1 MFKFIKKM
9 FSKKTD
15 NERKQRALQRHK
27 EGDAQGNASGGTS
40 LAMHEAHEGTPLSK
54 AAEVANDPNVDVR
67 LALVARLV
75 KLMPGLSPDKH
86 SQLYS
91 YAVQALQALAQD
103 EVLIVRRALSSAL
116 KDYAKAPPTVV
127 ARLARDVEREISE
140 PILRFC
146 VALDDD
152 ELLDILASH
161 PEPWVISAIAGRPVV
176 SEDVSEAVVKT
187 RDVPGTAVLIGN
199 KGAKFLP
206 ATLESI
212 VEMARLHPDL
222 HRPLAMRHDL
232 TVDIARQLAGFVN
245 EAILDVLKDRSDYDA
260 PTRRGI
266 VGLVG
271 RRMAFMAD
279 AAKSLTPEQ
288 KLAKYTA
295 AKALTPELIQD
306 ALAWHEREFVILAL
320 ASLSG
325 IPAEKVQQIL
335 NSGSAKAI
343 VALSWKAQLP
353 PRLSLDVQRLGGRI
367 QPKDLLYPKG
377 GTDYPLSQAEI
388 AWQLEF
394 FGVRS

>member
-9 FSKKTD
+9 FSKKTSND
-15 NERKQRALQRHK
+15 RKQRALQRHA
-27 EGDAQGNASGGTS
+27 EGDGATGTGIATATS
-40 LAMHEAHEGTPLSK
+40 PEGTPLSR

-75 KLMPGLSPDKH
+75 KLMPGLAPDKH

-161 PEPWVISAIAGRPVV
+161 PEPWVISAIAGRPEV
-176 SEDVSEAVVKT
+176 SENVSEAVVKT

-199 KGAKFLP
+199 NNARLLP

-222 HRPLAMRHDL
+222 HRPLAMRSDV

-245 EAILDVLKDRSDYDA
+245 EAILDVLKDRSDFDA

-266 VGLVG
+266 VALVG

-279 AAKSLTPEQ
+279 AAKSLSPEQ
-288 KLAKYTA
+288 KLAKYAA

-320 ASLSG
+320 AHLSH
-325 IPAEKVQQIL
+325 IPPEKVQQIL
-335 NSGSAKAI
+335 GSGSAKAI

-353 PRLSLDVQRLGGRI
+353 PRLSLDIQRIGGRI

-377 GTDYPLSQAEI
+377 GTDYPLTQQEI

-394 FGVRS
+394 FGVRT